1 VAGPD
6 GVAHRDAVG
15 AESVLVVD
23 DDEAFRAAVGL
34 VLRGKGMLVTE
45 APDGRAALM
54 AMEAYP
60 PDLVLLDLRL
70 PHLDGFGV
78 LDAIAQDERLRALPV
93 VVLSAYPDQIAGAAA
108 DRHVSAVLDKGRID
122 LDDLPELLRRAMP
135 RRAER

>member
-1 VAGPD
+1 
-6 GVAHRDAVG
+6 
-15 AESVLVVD
+15 
-23 DDEAFRAAVGL
+23 
-34 VLRGKGMLVTE
+34 
-45 APDGRAALM
+45 
-54 AMEAYP
+54 MEAYP

-108 DRHVSAVLDKGRID
+108 DRHVAAVLDKGRID
-122 LDDLPELLRRAMP
+122 LDDLPELLRRAIP